1 MNIIRNKNI
10 VLRTIHGSIFLIDIS
25 DNYAGDKCSLYEI
38 NNTGRFLWDKIDEKG
53 TIDDLVAAL
62 QDAII
67 DEVPRDLILA
77 DVTEFINDLI
87 EKQFVLGVA
96 ANG

>member
-1 MNIIRNKNI
+1 MLIRNNDVI
-10 VLRTIHGSIFLIDIS
+10 LRTIHDSIFLIDIS

-38 NNTGRFLWDKIDEKG
+38 NNTGRFLWNKIDERG

-87 EKQFVLGVA
+87 EKHFVLEVA

>member
-1 MNIIRNKNI
+1 MLIRNNDV
-10 VLRTIHGSIFLIDIS
+10 VLRTIHDSIFLIDIS

-38 NNTGRFLWDKIDEKG
+38 NNTWRFLWDKIDERG
-53 TIDDLVAAL
+53 TIDDLVEAL

-87 EKQFVLGVA
+87 EKQFVLEVA